1 MKNLIAII
9 AGEPNSINS
18 EIISK
23 AWKIKKNKLRNL
35 FIIGNYS
42 LLTKQISKLGISIP
56 IIKINKNPMTNIPQ
70 QIFTITE
77 NNENAIVTVETLRGK
92 IVTGKIIMLD
102 YRSFGIENESGERDL
117 FLMSQIK
124 SVTEISNN

>member
-56 IIKINKNPMTNIPQ
+56 IIKINKLEDFKEEKKLFILDVPLKFKSIFDVNTSDVKTYVFKCLNIAHNLAKKKK
-70 QIFTITE
+70 FMG
-77 NNENAIVTVETLRGK
+77 L
-92 IVTGKIIMLD
+92 
-102 YRSFGIENESGERDL
+102 
-117 FLMSQIK
+117 
-124 SVTEISNN
+124 